1 MFTITV
7 LGSGSSGNC
16 ALISTDQC
24 HLLVDAGLSARQTV
38 AKLDGLGIKPEQLDG
53 ILLTHE
59 HCDHASG
66 LEVLCRRR
74 EEIPIYC
81 NKLTADALRH
91 CGTLLKH
98 RNWQFFTTG
107 KDFEIK
113 DIAVQ
118 TFSVPH
124 DAVEPVGF
132 MFHHERA
139 ALGFLTDLGYATKLV
154 HERIRAATTLL
165 IETNHDNNLLSA
177 DTKRPWSVKQRIT
190 SRHGHL
196 SNEAAAGVI
205 AQLLSAGNKLRR
217 AVLGHL
223 SSDCNSPELAV
234 ATIREKGAF
243 SRPELEVF
251 CASRKEVS
259 ARMVIEPTPPE
270 PEVKPARVKEEAP
283 AADPFQQ
290 MDLFGARPVE
300 SRFSV

>member
-24 HLLVDAGLSARQTV
+24 RLLIDAGLSARQT
-38 AKLDGLGIKPEQLDG
+38 ASKLAQLGVKPEELDG

-74 EEIPIYC
+74 DQVPIFC
-81 NKLTADALRH
+81 NKVTAEALRH
-91 CGTLLKH
+91 SGTLREH
-98 RNWQFFTTG
+98 RNWQYFTSG

-132 MFHHERA
+132 MFHHQKA
-139 ALGFLTDLGYATKLV
+139 ALGFLTDLGHATKLV
-154 HERIRAATTLL
+154 HERVRAATTLL
-165 IETNHDNNLLSA
+165 IETNHDNALLSA

-196 SNEAAAGVI
+196 SNEAAASVI
-205 AQLLSAGNKLRR
+205 AQLLAAGGKLRR

-223 SSDCNSPELAV
+223 SSDCNSPALAL
-234 ATIREKGAF
+234 ATVREKGTF
-243 SRPELEVF
+243 SCPDLEVF
-251 CASRKEVS
+251 CASRKDIS
-259 ARMVIEPTPPE
+259 ARMVIEPAAPAPE
-270 PEVKPARVKEEAP
+270 AKPARVKEDP

-290 MDLFGARPVE
+290 MDFFGAAVI
-300 SRFSV
+300 

>member
-1 MFTITV
+1 MFSITI

-16 ALISTDQC
+16 ALISTDRC
-24 HLLVDAGLSARQTV
+24 RLLVDAGLSARQTV
-38 AKLDGLGIKPEQLDG
+38 SKLDQLGVKPEELDG

-74 EEIPIYC
+74 DQLPIFC
-81 NKLTADALRH
+81 NKVTAEALRH
-91 CGTLLKH
+91 GGTLREH
-98 RNWQFFTTG
+98 RNWQYFTTG
-107 KDFEIK
+107 KDFEIA

-165 IETNHDNNLLSA
+165 IETNHDNALLSA
-177 DTKRPWSVKQRIT
+177 DAKRPWSVKQRIT

-196 SNEAAAGVI
+196 SNEAAAEVI
-205 AQLLSAGNKLRR
+205 AHLLAGGGKLRR

-223 SSDCNSPELAV
+223 SSDCNSPDLAIASV
-234 ATIREKGAF
+234 RAKGAF

-251 CASRKEVS
+251 CASRKDIS
-259 ARMVIEPTPPE
+259 ARMIIEPAPPV
-270 PEVKPARVKEEAP
+270 PAAKPARVKEEP

-290 MDLFGARPVE
+290 MDLFGAAV
-300 SRFSV
+300 V

>member
-16 ALISTDQC
+16 ALISTDHCQ
-24 HLLVDAGLSARQTV
+24 LLVDAGLSARQTV
-38 AKLDGLGIKPEQLDG
+38 AKLAQLGVKPEELDG

-74 EEIPIYC
+74 DQLPIFC
-81 NKLTADALRH
+81 NKLTAEALRH
-91 CGTLLKH
+91 GGCLREH
-98 RNWQFFTTG
+98 RNWQYFTTG
-107 KDFEIK
+107 KDFEVK

-132 MFHHERA
+132 MFHHEKA

-165 IETNHDNNLLSA
+165 IETNHDNALLSA

-205 AQLLSAGNKLRR
+205 AQLLSAGGKLRR

-223 SSDCNSPELAV
+223 SSDCNSPDLAI
-234 ATIREKGAF
+234 ATIREKGSF
-243 SRPELEVF
+243 TRPELEVF
-251 CASRKEVS
+251 CASRKDIS
-259 ARMVIEPTPPE
+259 ACMVIEPAPPE
-270 PEVKPARVKEEAP
+270 PEVNPARVKEEP

-290 MDLFGARPVE
+290 LDFFGAAVL
-300 SRFSV
+300 

>member
-1 MFTITV
+1 MFSITV

-16 ALISTDQC
+16 ALISTDRC
-24 HLLVDAGLSARQTV
+24 RLLVDAGLSARQTV
-38 AKLDGLGIKPEQLDG
+38 SKLDQLGVKPEELDG

-74 EEIPIYC
+74 EQLPIFC
-81 NKLTADALRH
+81 NKVTAEALRH
-91 CGTLLKH
+91 GGTLREH
-98 RNWQFFTTG
+98 RNWQYFTTG
-107 KDFEIK
+107 KDFEIA

-154 HERIRAATTLL
+154 HERIKSATTLL
-165 IETNHDNNLLSA
+165 IETNHDNALLSA

-196 SNEAAAGVI
+196 SNEAAAEVI
-205 AQLLSAGNKLRR
+205 AHLLAGGGKLRR

-223 SSDCNSPELAV
+223 SSDCNSPDLAI
-234 ATIREKGAF
+234 ATVREKGAF
-243 SRPELEVF
+243 SRPDLEVF
-251 CASRKEVS
+251 CASRKDIS
-259 ARMVIEPTPPE
+259 ARMVIEPSPPE
-270 PEVKPARVKEEAP
+270 PAAKPTRVKEEP

-290 MDLFGARPVE
+290 MDLFGALV
-300 SRFSV
+300 V